1 MSTDG
6 GSLMDGYLDDVLT
19 PEQHQKLSAWIN
31 ASPENARTFAAAAM
45 LHDRMRNELILS
57 GERQGVSPPSA
68 LVNSRRADA
77 LPLAFQTTTMHR
89 HRTVRSLV
97 ALLSTVSLIGV
108 AVVLFWQSFGDNP
121 ASAAVYE
128 LERLIATN
136 ANTMDRTYRISVE
149 ETVVSS
155 RVHGRRTPEDDR
167 PPKAPL
173 DDAMLYVR
181 DGRQFVLERSTENGL
196 FVTGSNGKVSWAVRP
211 DGPVRY
217 STDLSQFNRDLPGHE
232 HEMPLVNIHDGLER
246 LHLAYDVRLLPL
258 EDSGGAEPATR
269 LLVAV
274 RHRKERGPKRVEISY
289 QVASGLIRQMRF
301 IEMPYGPDLLTLRL
315 TLLSEA
321 SLNERF
327 FDHESHHEANRRVE
341 AE

>member
-1 MSTDG
+1 
-6 GSLMDGYLDDVLT
+6 
-19 PEQHQKLSAWIN
+19 
-31 ASPENARTFAAAAM
+31 
-45 LHDRMRNELILS
+45 
-57 GERQGVSPPSA
+57 
-68 LVNSRRADA
+68 
-77 LPLAFQTTTMHR
+77 
-89 HRTVRSLV
+89 
-97 ALLSTVSLIGV
+97 
-108 AVVLFWQSFGDNP
+108 
-121 ASAAVYE
+121 
-128 LERLIATN
+128 
-136 ANTMDRTYRISVE
+136 
-149 ETVVSS
+149 
-155 RVHGRRTPEDDR
+155 
-167 PPKAPL
+167 
-173 DDAMLYVR
+173 
-181 DGRQFVLERSTENGL
+181 
-196 FVTGSNGKVSWAVRP
+196 
-211 DGPVRY
+211 
-217 STDLSQFNRDLPGHE
+217 
-232 HEMPLVNIHDGLER
+232 MPLVNIHDGLER